1 MRFYLILFF
10 LFISSFKELLWI
22 DLVIIACVITII
34 LLRVNGMIPLMKWWL
49 WFMVSRLTVKLVIWL
64 CYELLIITSYISF
77 ITLRGKYE
85 FIIVSTLWRCQTCGT
100 LSFNYKVKFWYT
112 LWWFVIWILL
122 ISCIDNTG
130 KLYVFKSSLL

>member
-1 MRFYLILFF
+1 M
-10 LFISSFKELLWI
+10 
-22 DLVIIACVITII
+22 
-34 LLRVNGMIPLMKWWL
+34 
-49 WFMVSRLTVKLVIWL
+49 KLVIWL

-85 FIIVSTLWRCQTCGT
+85 FIIVCTLWRCQTCGT

-122 ISCIDNTG
+122 ISCIDNTW
-130 KLYVFKSSLL
+130 KFNVF